1 MDYRPRWERIILIAA
16 VFNLAVMFALT
27 SSLSLPKTETV
38 RENLQIVQWTDSAAD
53 AVPAALQED
62 VQTFPEIK
70 LPPLEIPKFEPIPP
84 PESVEV
90 EKVETPIE
98 PPKETASSAE
108 SKPAESEKP
117 VENEKPTEP
126 KPQEKNSQ
134 SKLIAIVKVYPRD
147 LTEQFLASGVVKEK
161 ITLNDEKIIVAVTIG
176 VDGKVKSAEIV
187 SGVGDDERGRIIN
200 FVSQTAAS
208 SWIFEP
214 YLDEDGNPVEL
225 QTQLEFTAAD
235 F

>member
-1 MDYRPRWERIILIAA
+1 
-16 VFNLAVMFALT
+16 
-27 SSLSLPKTETV
+27 
-38 RENLQIVQWTDSAAD
+38 
-53 AVPAALQED
+53 
-62 VQTFPEIK
+62 
-70 LPPLEIPKFEPIPP
+70 LEIPKFEPLPP
-84 PESVEV
+84 PEPVEV
-90 EKVETPIE
+90 EKVETPVE
-98 PPKETASSAE
+98 PPKENAPPVE
-108 SKPAESEKP
+108 SKPVENEKPAESEKP
-117 VENEKPTEP
+117 TES

-134 SKLIAIVKVYPRD
+134 SKLTAIVKVYPRD

-187 SGVGDDERGRIIN
+187 NGAGDDERGRIIN

-214 YLDEDGNPVEL
+214 YLDENGNPVEL

>member
-27 SSLSLPKTETV
+27 SSLSLPKTETS
-38 RENLQIVQWTDSAAD
+38 RENLQMIEWTDSAAD
-53 AVPAALQED
+53 AVPAALQEE
-62 VQTFPEIK
+62 VQAFPEIK
-70 LPPLEIPKFEPIPP
+70 LTPLEIPKFEPIPP

-90 EKVETPIE
+90 EKVEKPVETQIETPVQDI
-98 PPKETASSAE
+98 TSAE
-108 SKPAESEKP
+108 NENPVESEKS
-117 VENEKPTEP
+117 VEP

-187 SGVGDDERGRIIN
+187 SGAGDDERGRIIN

>member
-16 VFNLAVMFALT
+16 VFNFAVMLALA
-27 SSLSLPKTETV
+27 SSLSLPKTETS
-38 RENLQIVQWTDSAAD
+38 RENLQMIEWTDSAVD
-53 AVPAALQED
+53 EVPAALQEE

-70 LPPLEIPKFEPIPP
+70 LTPLEIPKFEPIPP
-84 PESVEV
+84 PEPVEV
-90 EKVETPIE
+90 EKIETPIE
-98 PPKETASSAE
+98 TPKETASSAE

-147 LTEQFLASGVVKEK
+147 LTEQFLESGVVKEK

-187 SGVGDDERGRIIN
+187 SGAGDDERGRIIN

>member
-1 MDYRPRWERIILIAA
+1 MEYRPRWARIIFIAA
-16 VFNLAVMFALT
+16 IFNVALIFALV
-27 SSLSLPKTETV
+27 SSLALPKTEKS
-38 RENLQIVQWTDSAAD
+38 RENLQMIEWTESAVNE
-53 AVPAALQED
+53 VPDVTQEEM
-62 VQTFPEIK
+62 QTFPEIT

-84 PESVEV
+84 PVPAEV
-90 EKVETPIE
+90 EKVEKPVE
-98 PPKETASSAE
+98 PTKETAPPAESKPVE

-117 VENEKPTEP
+117 AEP
-126 KPQEKNSQ
+126 NPQEKNSQ
-134 SKLIAIVKVYPRD
+134 NKLIAIVKVYPRD

-187 SGVGDDERGRIIN
+187 SGVDDDERGRIIN

-208 SWIFEP
+208 SWIFET

-225 QTQLEFTAAD
+225 QTQIEFTAAD